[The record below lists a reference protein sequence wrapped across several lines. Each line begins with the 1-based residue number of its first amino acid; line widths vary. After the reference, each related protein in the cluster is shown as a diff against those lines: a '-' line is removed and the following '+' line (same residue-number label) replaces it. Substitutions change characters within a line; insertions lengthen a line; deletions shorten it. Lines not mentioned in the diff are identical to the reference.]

1 MLQIDQTI
9 LLIIDV
15 QGTLAQKMDDKNRT
29 YLHIQYLIRVARTLE
44 LPILYTEQAPDKIG
58 HTISEIT
65 RHLKGSSPIVKR
77 SFSCMGNP
85 AFVEELARLNR
96 KQIVVCGI
104 EAHVCVYQTVVD
116 LIAKGYEVHVAVD
129 AISARTKLSIDVAL
143 ERMKM
148 AGAVPTTVDTMACEL
163 IRSADHPKFKDV
175 IGLMKEE

>member
-15 QGTLAQKMDDKNRT
+15 QGALAQKMHDKSRT
-29 YLHIQYLIRVARTLE
+29 YLHIGYLIRVARTLE

-65 RHLKGSSPIVKR
+65 RHLKGGSPIVKR

-85 AFVEELARLNR
+85 AFVEELSRLNR

-116 LIAKGYEVHVAVD
+116 LTAKGYEVHVAVD
-129 AISARTKLSIDVAL
+129 AVSARTQLNIDVAI
-143 ERMKM
+143 ERMRM
-148 AGAVPTTVDTMACEL
+148 AGAVPTTVDTIACEL
-163 IRSADHPKFKDV
+163 IRTADHPKFKDV